1 MKKGILLFCLIV
13 QTAFSKSVSLD
24 NLIDE
29 LNRTSY
35 ENEIYRVKE
44 KRDLER
50 GEVYKL
56 DSLNGV
62 NVEVENEYRDEG
74 DVYKTKGRVKYA
86 DFYVDAEKWKDDESG
101 VSYGVEKNIKDLIFS
116 KNDSNLEKLKI
127 SKKVE
132 LIEFEN
138 NLQLQTVELVN
149 LYRDYKE
156 VQLEISIRE
165 NALKILSG
173 EKNILQKSYDMG
185 ATSKIDLDSLTYS
198 YKNIELEIGN
208 LKKEIL
214 SIRKQFFYTFKIDLK
229 DKKLENLNAS
239 TLNLDRYIEKIGE
252 RHTER
257 VRLEKEVIEKNI
269 KYLDYNNKMPE
280 LYLGVERDEKANEN
294 RVFFKVSKDIFYK
307 DLELMDEKSSLAE
320 KEIKLSQKTLDVK
333 SERLKYERELYSL
346 VKNLEVTSN
355 DRALEESKYNIKKL
369 ENKLGKIRYLDVMES
384 FNDYL
389 ELKIKEEK
397 SRNKLNAFVYELKIR
412 GEIK

>member
-1 MKKGILLFCLIV
+1 MKKGIFLFCLIV
-13 QTAFSKSVSLD
+13 QTVFSKSVSLD

-29 LNRTSY
+29 LNKTSY
-35 ENEIYRVKE
+35 ENEIYKVKE

-50 GEVYKL
+50 EKVYKL

-62 NVEVENEYRDEG
+62 NVEVENEYSDE
-74 DVYKTKGRVKYA
+74 DNVYKTKGRVKYA
-86 DFYVDAEKWKDDESG
+86 DFYIDTEKWKDDDSSY
-101 VSYGVEKNIKDLIFS
+101 SYGVEKNIKDLIFS
-116 KNDSNLEKLKI
+116 KSDSNLEKLRL

-138 NLQLQTVELVN
+138 NLQLQKIELIN

-156 VQLEISIRE
+156 VQLEITIRE

-173 EKNILQKSYDMG
+173 EKKILQKSYEMG
-185 ATSKIDLDSLTYS
+185 ATSKIDLDSLVYS

-208 LKKEIL
+208 LKKEIFN
-214 SIRKQFFYTFKIDLK
+214 IRKQFFYSFKIDLK
-229 DKKLENLNAS
+229 DKELEDLNVS
-239 TLNLDRYIEKIGE
+239 ILNLDRYIAKIGE
-252 RHTER
+252 RDTEKA
-257 VRLEKEVIEKNI
+257 RLEKEIVEKNV
-269 KYLDYNNKMPE
+269 KYLDYSNKMPE
-280 LYLGVERDEKANEN
+280 LYLGVERDEKIDEN
-294 RVFFKVSKDIFYK
+294 RVYLKVSKDIFYK
-307 DLELMDEKSSLAE
+307 DLELMDEKSSLTE

-333 SERLKYERELYSL
+333 SERLRYERELYSL
-346 VKNLEVTSN
+346 IKNLEVTSN

-369 ENKLGKIRYLDVMES
+369 ENQLGKIRYLDVMES

-397 SRNKLNAFVYELKIR
+397 SKNNLNAFVYELKIR

>member
-1 MKKGILLFCLIV
+1 MKKGIFLFCLIV
-13 QTAFSKSVSLD
+13 QTVFSKSVSLD

-29 LNRTSY
+29 LNKTSY
-35 ENEIYRVKE
+35 ENEIYKVKE

-50 GEVYKL
+50 EKVYKL

-62 NVEVENEYRDEG
+62 NVEVENEYSDE
-74 DVYKTKGRVKYA
+74 DNVYKTKGRVKYA
-86 DFYVDAEKWKDDESG
+86 DFYIDTEKWKDDDSSY
-101 VSYGVEKNIKDLIFS
+101 SYGVEKNIKDLIFS
-116 KNDSNLEKLKI
+116 KSDSNLEKLRL

-138 NLQLQTVELVN
+138 NLQLQKIELIN

-156 VQLEISIRE
+156 VQLEITIRE

-173 EKNILQKSYDMG
+173 EKKILQKSYEMG
-185 ATSKIDLDSLTYS
+185 ATSKIDLDSLVYS

-208 LKKEIL
+208 LKKEIFN
-214 SIRKQFFYTFKIDLK
+214 IRKQFFYSFKIDLK
-229 DKKLENLNAS
+229 DKELEDMNAS
-239 TLNLDRYIEKIGE
+239 ILNLDRYIAKIGE
-252 RHTER
+252 RDTEKA
-257 VRLEKEVIEKNI
+257 RLEKEIVEKNV
-269 KYLDYNNKMPE
+269 KYLDYSNKMPE
-280 LYLGVERDEKANEN
+280 LYLGVERDEKIDEN
-294 RVFFKVSKDIFYK
+294 RVYLKVSKDIFYK
-307 DLELMDEKSSLAE
+307 DLELMDEKSSLTE

-333 SERLKYERELYSL
+333 SERLRYERELYSL
-346 VKNLEVTSN
+346 IKNLEVTSN

-369 ENKLGKIRYLDVMES
+369 ENQLGKIRYLDVMES

-397 SRNKLNAFVYELKIR
+397 SKNNLNAFVYELKIR

>member
-1 MKKGILLFCLIV
+1 MKKGIFLFCLIV
-13 QTAFSKSVSLD
+13 QTVFSKSVSLD

-29 LNRTSY
+29 LNKTSY
-35 ENEIYRVKE
+35 ENEIYKVKE

-50 GEVYKL
+50 EKVYKL

-62 NVEVENEYRDEG
+62 NVEVENEYSDE
-74 DVYKTKGRVKYA
+74 DNVYKTKGRVKYA
-86 DFYVDAEKWKDDESG
+86 DFYIDTEKWKDDDSSY
-101 VSYGVEKNIKDLIFS
+101 SYGVEKNIKDLIFS
-116 KNDSNLEKLKI
+116 KSDSNLEKLRL

-138 NLQLQTVELVN
+138 NLQLQKIELIN

-156 VQLEISIRE
+156 VQLEITIRE

-173 EKNILQKSYDMG
+173 EKKILQKSYEMG
-185 ATSKIDLDSLTYS
+185 ATSKIDLDSLVYS

-208 LKKEIL
+208 LKKEIFN
-214 SIRKQFFYTFKIDLK
+214 IRKQFFYSFKIDLK
-229 DKKLENLNAS
+229 DKELEDLNAS
-239 TLNLDRYIEKIGE
+239 ILNLDRYIAKIGE
-252 RHTER
+252 RDTEKA
-257 VRLEKEVIEKNI
+257 RLEKEIVEKNV
-269 KYLDYNNKMPE
+269 KYLDYSNKMPE
-280 LYLGVERDEKANEN
+280 LYLGVERDEKIDEN
-294 RVFFKVSKDIFYK
+294 RVYLKVSKDIFYK
-307 DLELMDEKSSLAE
+307 DLELMDEKSSLTE

-333 SERLKYERELYSL
+333 SERLRYERELYSL
-346 VKNLEVTSN
+346 IKNLEVTSN

-369 ENKLGKIRYLDVMES
+369 ENQLGKIRYLDVMES

-397 SRNKLNAFVYELKIR
+397 SKNNLNAFVYELKIR

>member
-1 MKKGILLFCLIV
+1 MKKGLFLFCLIV
-13 QTAFSKSVSLD
+13 QTVFSKSVSLD

-29 LNRTSY
+29 LNKTSY
-35 ENEIYRVKE
+35 ENEIYKVKE

-50 GEVYKL
+50 EEVYKL

-62 NVEVENEYRDEG
+62 NVEVENEYSDE
-74 DVYKTKGRVKYA
+74 DNIYKTKGRVKYA
-86 DFYVDAEKWKDDESG
+86 DFYIDTEKWKDDDSSY
-101 VSYGVEKNIKDLIFS
+101 SYGVEKNIKDLIFS
-116 KNDSNLEKLKI
+116 KNDSNLEKLKL

-138 NLQLQTVELVN
+138 SLQLQKIELVN
-149 LYRDYKE
+149 LYKDYKE

-173 EKNILQKSYDMG
+173 EKKILQKSYEMG
-185 ATSKIDLDSLTYS
+185 ATSKIDLDSLVYS

-214 SIRKQFFYTFKIDLK
+214 NIRKQFFYSFKIDLK
-229 DKKLENLNAS
+229 DKELEDLNANI
-239 TLNLDRYIEKIGE
+239 LNLSRYIEKIGE
-252 RHTER
+252 RDTEK
-257 VRLEKEVIEKNI
+257 VRLEKEIIEKNV

-280 LYLGVERDEKANEN
+280 LYLGVERAEKTDEN
-294 RVFFKVSKDIFYK
+294 RVYLKVSKDIFYK
-307 DLELMDEKSSLAE
+307 DLELMDEKSSLTE

-333 SERLKYERELYSL
+333 SERLRYERDLYSL
-346 VKNLEVTSN
+346 IKDLEVTSN

-369 ENKLGKIRYLDVMES
+369 ENQLGKIRYLDVMES

-397 SRNKLNAFVYELKIR
+397 SRNNLNAFAYELKIR